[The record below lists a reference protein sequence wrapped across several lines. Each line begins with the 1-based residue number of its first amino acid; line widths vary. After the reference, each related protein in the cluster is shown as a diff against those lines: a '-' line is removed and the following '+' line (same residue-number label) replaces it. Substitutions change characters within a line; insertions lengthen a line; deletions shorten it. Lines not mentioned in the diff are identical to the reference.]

1 MICALLL
8 GREGSSGFPGKNI
21 YPVLGRP
28 LAAYPMM
35 VAVSCPSVERLYVST
50 DSPALKEIGL
60 ALGALIIERPVHL
73 ASKQA
78 LGEHAYV
85 HGYHVI
91 RDRLA
96 AEGKTLELLVL
107 LFANAAT
114 VTPQIIEEGI
124 AALRANPAADSAVT
138 VSSYNMWSPLRARKI
153 NAHGLLDPF
162 VPFETFGDPKTMN
175 CDRDSQGDVWFADMG
190 LSIVRPRN
198 LDHLERGL
206 LPQKWMGQKILPLKQ
221 WGGLDVD
228 EPWQIPAVEAWLQ
241 AHEVD
246 KLFKVQRIKWAQFYD
261 SERTVLSSLQLNP
274 QSRVL
279 DIGADPGGLGIALRE
294 RFGVRS
300 YTALVSDELQRNEV
314 RAICPEANLTQYVSA
329 SPVPDEEAFDLVT
342 ALGIEDTP
350 EFLERTVPSAF
361 QGLRAGGAIV
371 FSLRLTEL
379 ATVQDKAISYQ
390 NTFVRGGVKEQRAYV
405 VRNTHQV
412 LEALRKLGASRIYAY
427 GYSGTPSSTAKT
439 PFKSVCFTVFAVTRG
454 GSNQGPHVPQLDLSL
469 PPQLLKSLP
478 SKSAS

>member
-114 VTPQIIEEGI
+114 VTPQIIEDGI

-153 NAHGLLDPF
+153 NADGLLDPF

-198 LDHLERGL
+198 LDHLESGL

-261 SERTVLSSLQLNP
+261 SERTVLSALQLNP

-300 YTALVSDELQRNEV
+300 YTALVSDESQKNEV
-314 RAICPEANLTQYVSA
+314 KAIYPEAVVMQDA
-329 SPVPDEEAFDLVT
+329 SQTLGQEAFDLVT

-350 EFLERTVPSAF
+350 EFFGEIVPSAF
-361 QGLRAGGAIV
+361 QRLRAGGSMV

-390 NTFVRGGVKEQRAYV
+390 NVFVGRGANEQRAYV
-405 VRNTHQV
+405 VRNTNEV
-412 LEALRKLGASRIYAY
+412 VAALRRLGAARIYAY

-439 PFKSVCFTVFAVTRG
+439 PFKSVCFSVFAVTRG
-454 GSNQGPHVPQLDLSL
+454 DSNQSSHEPQVDLHL
-469 PPQLLKSLP
+469 PPQLLKGVAPARSP
-478 SKSAS
+478 F